1 MTYCRHATHPSIASS
16 RASHLAAERRHK
28 EGDTSKQVE
37 VHSLKKSIISFPRT
51 LGSEGSNFQARPPP
65 GAFRAPLVRA
75 ALSIE
80 HHGPDFCF
88 VAFFNST
95 KKQQDP
101 YDAPFWWRLS
111 LLYEL
116 YCNPL
121 PCFVFFC
128 VLRGKIVRRSW
139 STPRKERRLEQ
150 SQCPRLAS
158 GPRLVRIQ

>member
-1 MTYCRHATHPSIASS
+1 MTYSYTLHPPIASS
-16 RASHLAAERRHK
+16 RASHLAAERRTK
-28 EGDTSKQVE
+28 KATLPSRLKY
-37 VHSLKKSIISFPRT
+37 SFLKKSIISFPRT

-101 YDAPFWWRLS
+101 YDAPF
-111 LLYEL
+111 
-116 YCNPL
+116 
-121 PCFVFFC
+121 
-128 VLRGKIVRRSW
+128 
-139 STPRKERRLEQ
+139 
-150 SQCPRLAS
+150 
-158 GPRLVRIQ
+158 